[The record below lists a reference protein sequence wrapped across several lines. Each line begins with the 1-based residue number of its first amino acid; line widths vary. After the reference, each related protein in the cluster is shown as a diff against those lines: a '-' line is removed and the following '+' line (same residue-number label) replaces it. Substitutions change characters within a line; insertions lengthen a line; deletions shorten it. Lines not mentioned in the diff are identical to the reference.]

1 MPDGLASAALR
12 GSQRTRAAD
21 PCSRQTP
28 AVEAHCPA
36 NFFNPIFWR
45 LAPIYLTRGARIALK
60 QYLFNLIYIDFTIK

>member
-21 PCSRQTP
+21 PCSRKTP
-28 AVEAHCPA
+28 AVEARCQCQ
-36 NFFNPIFWR
+36 FFLSNFWR
-45 LAPIYLTRGARIALK
+45 LAPLNLTRGARIALK